1 MPHACSVA
9 HRAQAGPLAQ
19 VGLLAQ
25 PEPPAHAQRPGAAL
39 HGGVRHR
46 ASGAK
51 TQLAA
56 GAEAVDPED
65 AAAGAEDVEPEDEPV
80 DDEVEDDPELTELL
94 EEERLSVR

>member
-1 MPHACSVA
+1 M
-9 HRAQAGPLAQ
+9 
-19 VGLLAQ
+19 
-25 PEPPAHAQRPGAAL
+25 
-39 HGGVRHR
+39 RHR

-80 DDEVEDDPELTELL
+80 DEVEDDPELTELL